1 MEIQIAKNSE
11 TIALCWEAM
20 HLLRPHLVKEEFV
33 GTVTEMIGSG
43 YTLAYIPDG
52 ARMGSPSGERAV
64 AAIGFRELH
73 FLLHGKHI
81 YIDDLTTL
89 PGGRD
94 KGHAGM
100 LSTMSSASRIPWN
113 KRRNARFRTRP
124 SRCPQAL
131 SEQGIYDRQSPFL
144 ADDGRAMIDC
154 RSFFWYS

>member
-100 LSTMSSASRIPWN
+100 LSTMSSASLASRGINVVTLDSGPARHDAHRLYLN
-113 KRRNARFRTRP
+113 KGFTIASHHFLRTT
-124 SRCPQAL
+124 A
-131 SEQGIYDRQSPFL
+131 
-144 ADDGRAMIDC
+144 GR
-154 RSFFWYS
+154 